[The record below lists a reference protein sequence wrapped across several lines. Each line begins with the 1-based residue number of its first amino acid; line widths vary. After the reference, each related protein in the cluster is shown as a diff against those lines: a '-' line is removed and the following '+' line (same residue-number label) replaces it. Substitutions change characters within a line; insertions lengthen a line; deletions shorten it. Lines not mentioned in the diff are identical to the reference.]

1 MIKTLIIDDEPIIRE
16 GLKNIIKNE
25 EINLEIIG
33 ECGSVSEAVTI
44 IKACKPELLLLD
56 INLPDGN
63 GFDIIQKTA
72 EHNYNVIFVTA
83 YDEFALKAIKLG
95 ALDYILKPIDPD
107 ELVEAVEKCNT
118 RNNKSVI
125 ERALISK
132 ETLENKP
139 KRIVLRLQDSFQV
152 LEFDEIIYCNSEGSY
167 TTFYSNDGKKIMVS
181 KSIKEYEKQLPEDL
195 FIRCHQS
202 YLVNVKYISKYEKE
216 GYLLLRN
223 EVRVPVSVRKKE
235 EVIKRLYL

>member
-223 EVRVPVSVRKKE
+223 EVRIPVSVRKKE